1 MMTSRTF
8 FLIALSLWLFFCC
21 WRIES
26 FLAPPPLRSITQSY
40 PSSNVCQSKWSI
52 LECRLRPPGKRR
64 QHRIS
69 LSATPSDVD
78 GDHPKK
84 RVPRFPYGESSFKNV
99 TAKGRFYVDK
109 TSYIKELEISGD
121 HIKIWRP
128 RRIGKTHVC
137 NILAEYYDKENS
149 KDQVCLFCS
158 WSTQYFHFL
167 PFYLEF

>member
-1 MMTSRTF
+1 
-8 FLIALSLWLFFCC
+8 
-21 WRIES
+21 
-26 FLAPPPLRSITQSY
+26 
-40 PSSNVCQSKWSI
+40 
-52 LECRLRPPGKRR
+52 
-64 QHRIS
+64 
-69 LSATPSDVD
+69 LSATPSDEDDDLPEEGVA
-78 GDHPKK
+78 
-84 RVPRFPYGESSFKNV
+84 RFPYGESSFKDV
-99 TAKGRFYVDK
+99 SAKGRFYVDK

-158 WSTQYFHFL
+158 WSTQYLHFL